1 MNPRN
6 EWAVDELT
14 SHRMKRVRQRHTAP
28 ELAVRKLLFA
38 DGYRYR
44 IHRRDLPGS
53 PDVVFPGRRKV
64 IFVHGCFWHG
74 HEDCA
79 RASLPR
85 NRADYWRHR
94 IAANQERDRRS
105 EAALRR
111 MGWSVCVVWECEVRN
126 SDPLRERLARFLA
139 ARNPGTVD
147 DPAHRDGVG
156 K

>member
-1 MNPRN
+1 MSPRD

-44 IHRRDLPGS
+44 VHRRDLPGS

-94 IAANQERDRRS
+94 IATNQERDRRS

-126 SDPLRERLARFLA
+126 ADPLRERLARFLTD
-139 ARNPGTVD
+139 RKP
-147 DPAHRDGVG
+147 
-156 K
+156 